1 MAGTRWVITA
11 AVVAVVLAGCTT
23 TRRTT
28 SAPTSPGSRGS
39 TPASST
45 RIGVSATSPPTV
57 VSSAPGHLAWSH
69 VVEPEVAD
77 TAVGLFLDWLVSRPG
92 SAPIVTKL
100 ARVDRSDGHIEA
112 VRQFDGAF
120 SFALAAAGSLW
131 VTTSSPGFLPRAPGL
146 LWRLDPKT
154 LEVRSRLLLPS
165 TAGGASLAVAAGN
178 LWVAAGARLERV
190 SLLSG
195 HLTASVSMRDAT
207 SSSVAAN
214 AAGTVLVVG
223 EAVGGGTGTIE
234 RRNPTTGALLAT
246 STPLGGVSTP
256 VVGGVIDGTAWVS
269 EATGMMGYVQ
279 QYRLAPLAPI
289 EPTCHEGSSTRTC
302 VTGTNGI
309 EARVVGD
316 LVWLTQSAGGPT
328 RNACVDPA
336 TGDILAPIVLSGAN
350 DEVLAIGPHHL
361 FIASPAQPG
370 NNQIVT
376 EEPIPAA
383 CHAA

>member
-1 MAGTRWVITA
+1 
-11 AVVAVVLAGCTT
+11 
-23 TRRTT
+23 
-28 SAPTSPGSRGS
+28 
-39 TPASST
+39 
-45 RIGVSATSPPTV
+45 
-57 VSSAPGHLAWSH
+57 
-69 VVEPEVAD
+69 
-77 TAVGLFLDWLVSRPG
+77 VGLFLDWLVSRPG
-92 SAPIVTKL
+92 LAPIVTKL
-100 ARVDRSDGHIEA
+100 ARVNRSDGHIEA

-120 SFALAAAGSLW
+120 SFALATAGSLW

-154 LEVRSRLLLPS
+154 LEVRSRLRLPS
-165 TAGGASLAVAAGN
+165 AAFGAFGASLAVAAGN

-190 SLLSG
+190 SLPSG
-195 HLTASVSMRDAT
+195 HVTASVSIRDAT

-234 RRNPTTGALLAT
+234 RRNPATGALLAT
-246 STPLGGVSTP
+246 SAPLGGVSTP

-279 QYRLAPLAPI
+279 QYSLAPLAPI
-289 EPTCHEGSSTRTC
+289 EPTCHEGSSTKTC

-350 DEVLAIGPHHL
+350 DWVLAIAPHHL
-361 FIASPAQPG
+361 FIVSQPQPG
-370 NNQIVT
+370 NTQIVT